1 MDIEQLEIELLFEAL
16 NRRYGY
22 DFRDYAYETAR
33 RRVLH
38 RVAMSE
44 LSTIGELQHL
54 VLHDRNAADAL
65 VTSLSINVTEMFRDP
80 DFFMAVRKTIL
91 PCLAEQEHLKIWHAG
106 CASGEEVYSMAIL
119 LKEEGLYGRARLYGT
134 DFNDTIL
141 EKAKVGLIPLGQMQQ
156 NIHNYQD
163 SGGNQ
168 DFADYYHARYEG
180 AMIINSLKKNIV
192 FSRHNLTCD
201 RSFGTFHL
209 IVCRNV
215 LIYFNQRLKDRVLK
229 LFVDSL
235 HVGGYLCLGSHETL
249 MQNRQREAFQV
260 VDSGLRIYQKVKELS

>member
-22 DFRDYAYETAR
+22 DFRDYSYETAR

-38 RVAMSE
+38 RVAIFN
-44 LSTIGELQHL
+44 LNNIGELQHL
-54 VLHDRNAADAL
+54 ILHDRNAADAL

-80 DFFMAVRKTIL
+80 DFFMAVRKSLL
-91 PCLAEQEHLKIWHAG
+91 PCLAEQEDLKIWHAG

-119 LKEEGLYGRARLYGT
+119 LKEKGLYSRARLYGT

-141 EKAKVGLIPLGQMQQ
+141 EKAKVGVIPLGQMQQ
-156 NIHNYQD
+156 NIHNYQN

-180 AMIINSLKKNIV
+180 AMINNSLRKNIV
-192 FSRHNLTCD
+192 FSRHDLTCD
-201 RSFGTFHL
+201 GSFGIFNM

-215 LIYFNQRLKDRVLK
+215 LIYFNQRLKARVLQ

-235 HVGGYLCLGSHETL
+235 SIGGYLCLGSHETL
-249 MQNRQREAFQV
+249 MQNMQREAFKV
-260 VDSGLRIYQKVKELS
+260 VDSGLRIYQKVKPL

>member
-22 DFRDYAYETAR
+22 DFRDYSYETAR
-33 RRVLH
+33 RRVLQ
-38 RVAMSE
+38 RVAMFN
-44 LSTIGELQHL
+44 LATIGELQHL
-54 VLHDRNAADAL
+54 ILHDTNAANAL
-65 VTSLSINVTEMFRDP
+65 VRSLSINVTEMFRDP

-91 PCLAEQEHLKIWHAG
+91 PCLTEQEHLKIWHAG

-119 LKEEGLYGRARLYGT
+119 LKEEGLHGHTRLYGT

-141 EKAKVGLIPLGQMQQ
+141 EKAKVGLMPLGQMQQ
-156 NIHNYQD
+156 NIHNYQS

-180 AMIINSLKKNIV
+180 AIINNSLKKNIV

-201 RSFGTFHL
+201 RAFGIFHM

-215 LIYFNQRLKDRVLK
+215 LIYFNQRLKDRVLQ

-235 HVGGYLCLGSHETL
+235 RVGGYLCLGSHETL
-249 MQNRQREAFQV
+249 MPNWQREAFQV
-260 VDSGLRIYQKVKELS
+260 VDSDLRIYQKMETL